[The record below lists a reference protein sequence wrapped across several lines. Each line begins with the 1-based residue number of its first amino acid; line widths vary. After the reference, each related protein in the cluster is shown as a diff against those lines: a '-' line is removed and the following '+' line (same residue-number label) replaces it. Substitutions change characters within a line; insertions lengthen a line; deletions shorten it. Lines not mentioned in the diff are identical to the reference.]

1 MAYLNKVMLIGN
13 IGKDPE
19 VRVNPNGGRKR
30 VTFPS
35 PLLVAI
41 VITTPNRR
49 NRPTGI
55 TSLAGAKSQI
65 SLNSLAFA
73 RA

>member
-19 VRVNPNGGRKR
+19 VRVNL
-30 VTFPS
+30 VT
-35 PLLVAI
+35 
-41 VITTPNRR
+41 TTANRR
-49 NRPTGI
+49 NRPTGT

-73 RA
+73 KA